1 MSRKDLTESDL
12 HESIAGGA
20 GDRSPRRP
28 DEGLVIETR
37 RLLLRAPGPADAPAV
52 AELADNPRVAQNLV
66 GMPHPY
72 RIADALAW
80 IDEEAPPGGQKHLVC
95 LKSVDGPPTV
105 IGAVTLDHRRGA
117 RLPTLG
123 CWLGERHWGRGYST
137 EAAHAVIDYA
147 FLHQGHERLSFT
159 CRVTN
164 GAGRRVIEKCGFQWA
179 AQELGQSAFHNAVVP
194 VDRFQLDRRT
204 WEGLRRWEPLRFAAG
219 GRNPQPEPGLGG
231 REAAE
236 V

>member
-1 MSRKDLTESDL
+1 MSRQDLHESDL

-20 GDRSPRRP
+20 GERP
-28 DEGLVIETR
+28 PVRPTEGLVIETR
-37 RLLLRAPGPADAPAV
+37 RLLLRAPGPADAAAV
-52 AELADNPRVAQNLV
+52 AELADNPRLAENLL

-72 RIADALAW
+72 RLADALAW
-80 IDEEAPPGGQKHLVC
+80 ITEEAPEGGQKHLIC
-95 LKSVDGPPTV
+95 LKALDAAPKPV
-105 IGAVTLDHRRGA
+105 GAVTLDFRRGA

-123 CWLGERHWGRGYST
+123 CWLGQAFWGRGYST

-164 GAGRRVIEKCGFQWA
+164 SAGRRVIEKCGFQWA
-179 AQELGQSAFHNAVVP
+179 AQELGQSVFHNAVVP
-194 VDRFQLDRRT
+194 VDRFQLDRKT

-219 GRNPQPEPGLGG
+219 GRNPEADGGLGG
-231 REAAE
+231 RTAAE